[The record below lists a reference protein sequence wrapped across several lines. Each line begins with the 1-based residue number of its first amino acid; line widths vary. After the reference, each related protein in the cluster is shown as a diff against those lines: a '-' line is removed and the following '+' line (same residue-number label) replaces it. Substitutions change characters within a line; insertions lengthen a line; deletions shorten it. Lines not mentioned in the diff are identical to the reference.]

1 MEVPT
6 AYLIIHN
13 VAKTNN
19 VGTLI
24 RSGAAFAV
32 AELWVVGRRELQT
45 FGNQGTVKKMPLR
58 QFTSL
63 VEMKEHA
70 CARQVQV
77 CGVEIVPEARSVW
90 DSPFTGSTAFLMGNE
105 GSGLS
110 AAEREVCDWF
120 VYIPQY
126 ESNTESLNVSVAGSI
141 ILHHFAH
148 WACRTESLR
157 EGEKFAK
164 RHQSK
169 AEAAADWPQDLIE
182 AKRAER
188 ARKREEADLA

>member
-1 MEVPT
+1 MEPPT

-24 RSGAAFAV
+24 RSAAAFAV

-45 FGNQGTVKKMPLR
+45 FGNQGTAKKMPTR
-58 QFTSL
+58 HFGSL
-63 VEMKEHA
+63 LEMKSHA
-70 CARQVQV
+70 CERQVQV
-77 CGVEIVPEARSVW
+77 CGVEILPQAHNVWEA
-90 DSPFTGSTAFLMGNE
+90 PFNGSCAFLLGNE

-110 AAEREVCDWF
+110 GPEREVCDWF
-120 VYIPQY
+120 LYIPQY

-148 WACRTESLR
+148 WASRTESER
-157 EGEKFAK
+157 EGEKFVK
-164 RHQSK
+164 RHQTK

-188 ARKREEADLA
+188 ARRREEADLA